1 MKRFERDCMKEED
14 FGNVISRD
22 KNDLFE
28 FDGNSKIDKDQF
40 LM

>member
-28 FDGNSKIDKDQF
+28 FDDNSQIDKDQF
-40 LM
+40 LI

>member
-1 MKRFERDCMKEED
+1 MKGFKRACMKEED

-28 FDGNSKIDKDQF
+28 FDDNSQIDKDQF
-40 LM
+40 LI